1 MTSEPI
7 WKPFNVC
14 VNFDFITL
22 FINEGTPDNQAFFIF
37 ERFSNIGHLFLSLQ
51 VVRDKNIIEVLLTFC
66 VYVFLN
72 ALKLSY
78 MSILF

>member
-1 MTSEPI
+1 MFVLI
-7 WKPFNVC
+7 LF
-14 VNFDFITL
+14 FITL
-22 FINEGTPDNQAFFIF
+22 FINEGTPDNQTLFIF

-78 MSILF
+78 MSIFKVKSWVSVVV